1 MNKLLKRLQRLDL
14 GYLEKL
20 AGETIVRAVQSA
32 YDTNREKA
40 LAKLVIDRFGSDIFK
55 EKQIRKSLIQ
65 SLDSKE
71 AIALSELWGKKFKD
85 EFKAYEFLED
95 YFTKSFNRVKVEAFI
110 DFVGISRDF
119 LPQLIEDERSTNEY
133 VEAGYGEVLISKGV
147 LHPYQRQIKD
157 ISIELINNG
166 TRKFIIQM
174 PTGAGKTVTSLEII
188 VDKLRNFNGE
198 GIVVWIVDST
208 ELAEQTLQA
217 FKALWKLRGDRG
229 INLYRYFGK
238 FTPDFSSAGGVVFA
252 SFVKANEALTSK
264 NDDVK
269 NNFKA
274 LCKNAALL
282 VVDEAH
288 TSVAETFDSVI
299 RNIISR
305 DAPLI
310 GLTATPGRP
319 DPVETKEL
327 TRMYGGKLVSIKSS
341 FSKKPDEPRA
351 IIDYL
356 VQEGYLAEIHYEEL
370 ESGVSVE
377 GGDEDIICKKL
388 AENSVRNMQIV
399 MQIEREVKNKESTI
413 VFSCT
418 RDHVFALVALCRARA
433 LDVDFIVGETTQS
446 KRIEILNK
454 FKKRELMVLINHEI
468 LSTGV
473 DVPNINKLILTRPVG
488 SAILYS
494 QMIGRALRG
503 PKNGGNP
510 VNTIVNI
517 RDNLSQFPTAA
528 FVYESFTNNF
538 KI

>member
-274 LCKNAALL
+274 LCGGN
-282 VVDEAH
+282 VV
-288 TSVAETFDSVI
+288 
-299 RNIISR
+299 
-305 DAPLI
+305 LI
-310 GLTATPGRP
+310 
-319 DPVETKEL
+319 
-327 TRMYGGKLVSIKSS
+327 IKSNFCS
-341 FSKKPDEPRA
+341 CSK
-351 IIDYL
+351 
-356 VQEGYLAEIHYEEL
+356 
-370 ESGVSVE
+370 SV
-377 GGDEDIICKKL
+377 L
-388 AENSVRNMQIV
+388 
-399 MQIEREVKNKESTI
+399 
-413 VFSCT
+413 SC
-418 RDHVFALVALCRARA
+418 
-433 LDVDFIVGETTQS
+433 
-446 KRIEILNK
+446 
-454 FKKRELMVLINHEI
+454 
-468 LSTGV
+468 
-473 DVPNINKLILTRPVG
+473 
-488 SAILYS
+488 
-494 QMIGRALRG
+494 
-503 PKNGGNP
+503 
-510 VNTIVNI
+510 
-517 RDNLSQFPTAA
+517 
-528 FVYESFTNNF
+528 
-538 KI
+538 

>member
-14 GYLEKL
+14 GQLEKL

-32 YDTNREKA
+32 YDTNREKE

-71 AIALSELWGKKFKD
+71 AIALADLWGKKIKD
-85 EFKAYEFLED
+85 EFKAYDFLED
-95 YFTKSFNRVKVEAFI
+95 YFTKSFNRAKVENFI
-110 DFVGISRDF
+110 DFVGISKDF

-133 VEAGYGEVLISKGV
+133 VEASYGEVLTSKGV

-157 ISIELINNG
+157 ISIELLDNG

-174 PTGAGKTVTSLEII
+174 PTGAGKTVTALEII
-188 VDKLRNFNGE
+188 VDKLRNFNGD
-198 GIVVWIVDST
+198 GFVVWMVDST

-229 INLYRYFGK
+229 INLHRYFGK
-238 FTPDFSSAGGVVFA
+238 FTPDFNSAGGVVFA

-264 NDDVK
+264 NEDAKD
-269 NNFKA
+269 NFKA

-288 TSVAETFDSVI
+288 TSVADTFDSVI

-327 TRMYGGKLVSIKSS
+327 TRMYGGKLVSIKTS
-341 FSKKPDEPRA
+341 FSQKPDEPRA

-370 ESGVSVE
+370 ESGVVVE
-377 GGDEDIICKKL
+377 GGVEDIICKKL
-388 AENSVRNMQIV
+388 AENAVRNLQIV
-399 MQIEREVKNKESTI
+399 MQIERAVKNKESTI

-454 FKKRELMVLINHEI
+454 FKKKELMVLINHEI